1 MTLKKYYDA
10 LLKFDWDF
18 SHRSDP
24 VQRGLHRDRYVEL
37 QHLSTTSPKHKKM
50 FEDFI
55 AYNTILI
62 RNPRRKPKRPS

>member
-10 LLKFDWDF
+10 LLAFDWDF
-18 SHRSDP
+18 GYRTDA
-24 VQRGLHRDRYVEL
+24 VQRALHRTRYVEL
-37 QHLSTTSPKHKKM
+37 QRLSTTSLKHKKM